1 MVCVRTFAD
10 AGNDTAQ
17 VLGRIERQIG
27 LADAKAHCV
36 FSFFGCR
43 HDGGTIRTFL
53 ANRFPKAAV
62 LGGTSHGGL
71 ITDAGLWGDD
81 AIGIL
86 TIEDAEGQYGAAIAP
101 LTNDPAA
108 AAQTALEAALRQAG
122 CPGELPALIWVYVA
136 PGREETAIA
145 GLRRV
150 VGDRCPV
157 TGGSAA
163 AEAVPGRWCEIA
175 TAGTETDGIA
185 VAALFPSGDVETV
198 FQGGFEATERSGIVT
213 RIRGR
218 EIFEIDGRRAAD
230 VYNEWTDGLIGAK
243 AKTGGLI
250 SPETAMSPL
259 GIEIGEMDG
268 VPNYRL
274 IHPKLATAEGS
285 IVAYALAD
293 EDVRLHLMRG
303 DKIRLTERAGLVA
316 EQAVANLRG
325 GESALA
331 GAMMHFCAGCQS
343 AVQDSLR
350 AVAADIA
357 KKLNHKPFLLSFT
370 YGEVGCLSERNIFGN
385 MMISAA
391 VFGG

>member
-10 AGNDTAQ
+10 AGSDTAQ
-17 VLGRIERQIG
+17 VLGRIEKQVD
-27 LADAKAHCV
+27 LANAKAHCV
-36 FSFFGCR
+36 FTFFGCR
-43 HDGGTIRTFL
+43 HDGETIRTFL
-53 ANRFPKAAV
+53 ATRFPTAAI
-62 LGGTSHGGL
+62 LGGTSKSGL
-71 ITDAGLWGDD
+71 MTDAGLLGDD

-86 TIEDAEGQYGAAIAP
+86 TIEDAEGQYGAAVAP

-108 AAQTALEAALRQAG
+108 AAETALKEALRQAK

-136 PGREETAIA
+136 PGREETVLE
-145 GLRRV
+145 GFRRV

-163 AEAVPGRWCEIA
+163 DEGRSGLWCEIA
-175 TAGTETDGIA
+175 TGGTATDGIA

-213 RIRGR
+213 QVRGR

-250 SPETAMSPL
+250 SPETAMFPL

-268 VPNYRL
+268 VPNYLL

-285 IVAYALAD
+285 IVAYALVD
-293 EDVRLHLMRG
+293 KGVRLHLMRG
-303 DKIRLTERAGLVA
+303 DKIRLAERAGLVA
-316 EQAVANLRG
+316 TQAVANLRG

-331 GAMMHFCAGCQS
+331 GAVMHFCAGCQG
-343 AVQDSLR
+343 AVWDSLP

-357 KKLNHKPFLLSFT
+357 KKLDRKPFLLSFT
-370 YGEVGCLSERNIFGN
+370 YGEVGCLSERNIYGN

-391 VFGG
+391 VFGR